1 MAAFGKFYFSLIIA
15 IFTATVLP
23 KVYQADLGFNDKKYF
38 VSKTQKALDILHY
51 DLSIDL
57 DVKNKIVNGLAIL
70 TAVKDQS
77 GNSVLESDLEYE
89 LNFYDNMKI
98 ISVKI
103 NNEDKEYHRKKN
115 RIFIKETKTI
125 SDTFTIEIEY
135 SGTPQKGGLDG
146 FVFGSVNGNSL
157 IYNISEPDLAST
169 FFPCDD
175 DPSDKALL
183 DIKITNDSQ
192 FVSVSNGNLIE
203 IKNNGAKKTYHYKTV
218 YPISTYL
225 IAVYSAPYK
234 TFTDTYI
241 SLNKQDTMQIYY
253 YVLPEHFDKAQ
264 IDFAGHSD
272 YLKTLS
278 EIFGEYPFIKE
289 KYGVAEFLWNYGA
302 MENQTITGFGYNFI
316 NGSKFYEDTYVH
328 ELSHHWWGNS
338 VGPKTWNDIWLNE
351 GFASYTEALY
361 AEAKNGKEAL
371 KSKMLAKFSSYFRGT
386 LYAPKDLF
394 GETVYDKG
402 AWVLH
407 ILRNE
412 IGDSDFFNI
421 LNRYYNTYKY
431 SNASVEDFKNICEE
445 VSHKD
450 LTKFFDQWV
459 YNGTENIFCSV
470 SFDTESNDNSEEV
483 TLYINQKTKDY
494 PEFHFTLDVEILYK
508 NGTSETKSF
517 LINKRNNKFNFIT
530 DREVEAI
537 LPDPESKLLAEF
549 ENEY

>member
-1 MAAFGKFYFSLIIA
+1 MAAFGKFYFSLIMV

-23 KVYQADLGFNDKKYF
+23 KVFQADLEFNDKKYF

-77 GNSVLESDLEYE
+77 GNTVLESDLEYE

-98 ISVKI
+98 NSVKI

-115 RIFIKETKTI
+115 RIFIKETKII

-157 IYNISEPDLAST
+157 VYNISEPDLAST

-192 FVSVSNGNLIE
+192 FVSVSNGNLFK

-218 YPISTYL
+218 HPISTYL

-253 YVLPEHFDKAQ
+253 YVLPEHIDKAQ

-278 EIFGEYPFIKE
+278 ELFGEYPFIKE

-302 MENQTITGFGYNFI
+302 MENQTITGFGYNLI

-338 VGPKTWNDIWLNE
+338 VGPKTWDDIWLNE
-351 GFASYTEALY
+351 GFASYTEALF
-361 AEAKNGKEAL
+361 AEVKNGKEAL
-371 KSKMLAKFSSYFRGT
+371 KSKMLAKFSSHFRGT

-407 ILRNE
+407 MLRNE

-450 LTKFFDQWV
+450 FTKFFDQWI
-459 YNGTENIFCSV
+459 YYGTENIFCSV

-517 LINKRNNKFNFIT
+517 QINKRNNKFNFIT